1 MKSLEDF
8 ELGRDMIDLQRGAVV
23 TTLSGREPEGT
34 AVGVVPAG
42 HQWAVPRSLG
52 QWHRCRR
59 RSGTRD
65 SEARHFLQRER
76 LFFEMDFAC
85 FFIPGLVRA
94 SSEELCKPLSDSCS
108 D

>member
-1 MKSLEDF
+1 MYEIGVD
-8 ELGRDMIDLQRGAVV
+8 IDLQRGPVV

-52 QWHRCRR
+52 QWHRCRH

-65 SEARHFLQRER
+65 SGACHFLQRER

-85 FFIPGLVRA
+85 LFIPSLVVRT
-94 SSEELCKPLSDSCS
+94 SSEELYEPLSESCS